1 VYRIR
6 HAEPVKRPGHER
18 IGASCPDPCDITG
31 PISRRVFVASAA
43 AAAAAAAS
51 VAVSRLKRGP
61 RCGWR
66 ALGQAVGRN
75 SITAKTPR

>member
-1 VYRIR
+1 MYRIR

-43 AAAAAAAS
+43 AAAAAS

-61 RCGWR
+61 RRGWR

>member
-1 VYRIR
+1 MYRIR
-6 HAEPVKRPGHER
+6 HAEPVKWPGHER

-31 PISRRVFVASAA
+31 PISRREFVAS